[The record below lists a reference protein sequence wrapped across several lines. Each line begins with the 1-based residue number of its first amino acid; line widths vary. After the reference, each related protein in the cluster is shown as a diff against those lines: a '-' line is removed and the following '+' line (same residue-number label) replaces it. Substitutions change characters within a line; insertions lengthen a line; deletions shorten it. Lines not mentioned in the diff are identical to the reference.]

1 MRGLN
6 LKEIISKSNMNQ
18 QGLNIATYGQV
29 YPSQFNLLL
38 ILMCVSLFTFCLTV
52 FSLLCFYVTL
62 LLFYL
67 TSCLFFFKCLIF
79 VFYCENTP
87 WVKTIDA
94 LWHKRLKMDLKIGSI
109 NVRALGDQVKRREIF
124 NWLRAKKNQYILFKK
139 CTVQKTI
146 RMIGCRMGLWSFI
159 QLLHQC

>member
-1 MRGLN
+1 MGIP
-6 LKEIISKSNMNQ
+6 KFTFKWIEWIKWKCQ
-18 QGLNIATYGQV
+18 
-29 YPSQFNLLL
+29 
-38 ILMCVSLFTFCLTV
+38 SLFTFCLTM

-94 LWHKRLKMDLKIGSI
+94 IGHKRLKMDLKIGSI
-109 NVRALGDQVKRREIF
+109 NVRGLGDQVKRREIF
-124 NWLRAKKNQYILFKK
+124 NWLRAKQIQYILFTK

-146 RMIGCRMGLWSFI
+146 RMIGRRMGLWSFI
-159 QLLHQC
+159 QLLHQWKGRCCHTCCLSNF